1 MGWATFWA
9 IFLATHLVTL
19 VEVSH
24 LSGMLVV
31 DDLEHEGEERD
42 EDLVAVLQVEAHVE
56 RLDVR
61 KVLQQVE
68 IPRVIVMNLVKIN
81 RPF

>member
-1 MGWATFWA
+1 VGLW
-9 IFLATHLVTL
+9 LY
-19 VEVSH
+19 
-24 LSGMLVV
+24 LSGMFVV

-61 KVLQQVE
+61 EVLQKVE
-68 IPRVIVMNLVKIN
+68 VPVGSSIGYTHSCYN
-81 RPF
+81 RQDCNII

>member
-1 MGWATFWA
+1 
-9 IFLATHLVTL
+9 
-19 VEVSH
+19 
-24 LSGMLVV
+24 MLVV